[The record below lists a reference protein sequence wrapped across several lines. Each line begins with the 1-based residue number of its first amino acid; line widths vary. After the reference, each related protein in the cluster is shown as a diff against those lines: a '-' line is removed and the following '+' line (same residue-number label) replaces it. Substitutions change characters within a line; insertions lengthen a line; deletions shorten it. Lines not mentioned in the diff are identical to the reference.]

1 MQGKFSDSVN
11 SSSHN
16 DWSDAPK
23 DHELELTVFGPGAGE
38 CLLIHLGSGDWFC
51 VDSCK
56 YQGSTSP
63 AAIEY
68 LEDIGI
74 DPTSAIKRVLAT
86 HWHDDH
92 VRGLSEIVRACPEA
106 KLAISSA
113 LAGDQ
118 FFQIVLEVAEQRKLV
133 SGTSTATE
141 FAEILEHWVQIG
153 KTIGPDFYAIDGLP
167 LFQGGFQDSAKVV
180 ALSPSPDTVTNS
192 KTDLVSKLLTSS
204 ATRSFKR
211 FRPNDLSVAARV
223 EAGPVKLLLGADLEN
238 KLPGNFGWNAVLLS
252 DHRHTL
258 HKADAFKVAHHG
270 SSNADD
276 ERVWS
281 SLLQPNPVA
290 VVTPY
295 SKLASPLPTDSDVS
309 RIKSRTTRLYCTTWP
324 PKSKPLRRQGVDG
337 IVAMATKSRHRIA
350 GKRGFVRIRFDL
362 RQLSPV
368 PQVEMFGAAIQL

>member
-1 MQGKFSDSVN
+1 MD
-11 SSSHN
+11 
-16 DWSDAPK
+16 
-23 DHELELTVFGPGAGE
+23 LR
-38 CLLIHLGSGDWFC
+38 
-51 VDSCK
+51 
-56 YQGSTSP
+56 
-63 AAIEY
+63 
-68 LEDIGI
+68 I
-74 DPTSAIKRVLAT
+74 DPTNAIKRVLAT

-92 VRGLSEIVRACPEA
+92 VRGLSEILRVCPEA

-141 FAEILEHWVQIG
+141 FAEILEYWDQIG

-167 LFQGGFQDSAKVV
+167 LFEGGFQDTSRVV
-180 ALSPSPDTVTNS
+180 ALSPSPDTVTHS
-192 KTDLVSKLLTSS
+192 KTDLVSRLLTSS

-211 FRPNDLSVAARV
+211 FRPNDLSVAVRV
-223 EAGPVKLLLGADLEN
+223 EAGSVKLLLGADLEN
-238 KLPGNFGWNAVLLS
+238 NGAGNFGWNAVLLS

-270 SSNADD
+270 SSNADH
-276 ERVWS
+276 EQVWA

-309 RIKSRTTRLYCTTWP
+309 RIKGRTTQLYCTTWP
-324 PKSKPLRRQGVDG
+324 QKSKPLRRQGVDG
-337 IVAMATKSRHRIA
+337 IVAMATKSRHTIA

-362 RQLSPV
+362 RELSPV
-368 PQVEMFGAAIQL
+368 PNVELFGAAVQL